1 MDFTLPPEAEEL
13 SRVARTL
20 SDQLVADHSR
30 MNPSLFGEDAERCS
44 VGHDGRLVPEIFAIR
59 ADVRAKALELGLYGA
74 YMPEEVGGAGLS
86 VLTTAILEESL
97 ADRPA
102 YPQVFWPDLSVH
114 ILGRAW
120 GPTPVLLSGSP
131 TIQER
136 YLMPLMRGEQ
146 TTGIALTD
154 PEAGSDPQ
162 NMRATAVLEGDTYRI
177 NGTKRFV
184 GNGPYADFL
193 MVYARTSGERGSI
206 KGISLFIVEKGTP
219 GFTVPRVDGV
229 MEGVG
234 NHGELIFDDCH
245 VPIENLVGAEG
256 EGFRYAMKYVS
267 QARLTIAARCVG
279 AAQYLLDATVAR
291 AKGRRTF
298 GAPLAERQAIQ
309 WMIADLATEIEEVR
323 LLVRYAAWKIDH
335 GDQARRETAMA
346 KLRGPQVYHHAADVA
361 MQVHGGVGYST
372 ALPIERAY
380 RRARGYRFIE
390 GTDEMQRR
398 SLAAELL
405 R

>member
-20 SDQLVADHSR
+20 ADQLVADHARTSP
-30 MNPSLFGEDAERCS
+30 MLFGEDAERRS
-44 VGHDGRLVPEIFAIR
+44 VGDDGRLVPEIFAIR
-59 ADVRAKALELGLYGA
+59 AEVRAKAIELGLYGA

-86 VLTTAILEESL
+86 VLTTAILEEAL

-114 ILGRAW
+114 VLGRAW
-120 GPTPVLLSGSP
+120 GPTPVLLAGSP
-131 TIQER
+131 GIRER
-136 YLMPLMRGEQ
+136 YLKPLMTGEQ
-146 TTGIALTD
+146 TTCIALTD

-162 NMRATAVLEGDTYRI
+162 NMRATAVRDGDTYRI

-193 MVYARTSGERGSI
+193 MVYARTSGERGEI
-206 KGISLFIVEKGTP
+206 RGISLLLVDKGTP
-219 GFTVPRVDGV
+219 GFSVPRIDGV

-234 NHGELIFDDCH
+234 NHGELVFDDCR
-245 VPIENLVGAEG
+245 VPAENLVGAEG

-279 AAQYLLDATVAR
+279 AAQFLLDATIAR
-291 AKGRRTF
+291 AKARRTF
-298 GAPLAERQAIQ
+298 GAPLADRQAIQ
-309 WMIADLATEIEEVR
+309 WMIADLAAEIAQLR
-323 LLVRYAAWKIDH
+323 LLVRYAAWKIDQ
-335 GDQARRETAMA
+335 GDQARQETAIA
-346 KLRGPQVYHHAADVA
+346 KLRGPQVYHQAADVA